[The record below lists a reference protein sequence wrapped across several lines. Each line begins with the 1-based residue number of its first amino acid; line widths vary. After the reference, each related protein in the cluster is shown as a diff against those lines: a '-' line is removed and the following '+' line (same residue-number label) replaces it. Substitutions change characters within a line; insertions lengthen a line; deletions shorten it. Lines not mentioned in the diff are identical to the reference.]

1 MSGNKKTR
9 VAMVGG
15 AGIWGRHYLRAFA
28 EHPDCEIVALVDTA
42 RERRQAFA
50 KRYGIEKTCDTVDQL
65 LADEL
70 PDIVS
75 TSIPVGH
82 NHAVVTTCARAG
94 VKVVS
99 CEKPI
104 APTLADADEMVR
116 VCREHGT
123 AFACG
128 TAHWEIPY
136 LPDIAAW
143 IRAGNIGRL
152 TAAAI
157 PGGLPREVSGSGCV
171 QLTMLRLLTGMEVEW
186 VEGFILPREEGW
198 LAPEDA
204 SDEETDSPAYGRL
217 GLSGGIVCEI
227 LPPQDEYIPCRIS
240 VTGEDGQVWTGIPQ
254 SVFVVGNGPNST
266 PVRPDFLEEKWSDD
280 FFRLIVER
288 LMRAV
293 ASGGEA
299 ECSGHDYRQALE
311 IAIAIKQSAARG
323 NQRISLP
330 LEDRSLRL
338 FPHLYRLEGGDVIP
352 WEKVGYS
359 GPPEVPPVVS
369 TFDDLVN
376 LSDQTIRLTIYRAE
390 QKDLEI
396 ALVGAGREITEKI
409 LGNMSAEARASTE
422 EEMER
427 LEEPSPREIETA
439 RTEIVRIACAI

>member
-1 MSGNKKTR
+1 LSGKKKIR

-15 AGIWGRHYLRAFA
+15 AGIWGRYYLRAFA
-28 EHPDCEIVALVDTA
+28 AHPDCQVVALVDTA
-42 RERRQAFA
+42 RERRQVFA
-50 KRYGIEKTCDTVDQL
+50 ERYGIEKTCDTVDQL
-65 LADEL
+65 LADEI

-104 APTLADADEMVR
+104 APTLADADAMVR

-128 TAHWEIPY
+128 TAHWEIDY

-143 IRAGNIGRL
+143 IRAGNIGPL

-198 LAPEDA
+198 LAPEGA
-204 SDEETDSPAYGRL
+204 SDEEIDSPAYGRL
-217 GLSGGIVCEI
+217 GLSGGIICEV

-240 VTGEDGQVWTGIPQ
+240 VTGEEGQVWAGTPQ
-254 SVFVVGNGPNST
+254 SVFVKGKGPSST
-266 PVRPDFLEEKWSDD
+266 PVHPDFLEEKWSDD
-280 FFRLIVER
+280 FFRHIAER

-293 ASGGEA
+293 GKDEA

-338 FPHLYRLEGGDVIP
+338 FPHLYRLQGGDVIP

-359 GPPEVPPVVS
+359 GPPEVPPLIS
-369 TFDDLVN
+369 TFDDLVQ
-376 LSDQTIRLTIYRAE
+376 LGDQTIRLTIYRAE
-390 QKDLEI
+390 KKDLEI
-396 ALVGAGREITEKI
+396 ALVGAGPEVTEKI
-409 LGNMSAEARASTE
+409 LGNMAEKERSFTE
-422 EEMER
+422 GEMKL
-427 LEEPSPREIETA
+427 LEDPSPEEIEAA
-439 RTEIVRIACAI
+439 RKEIVNIACAI

>member
-1 MSGNKKTR
+1 LSKNEKIR

-15 AGIWGRHYLRAFA
+15 AGIWGRYYLRAFA
-28 EHPDCEIVALVDTA
+28 AHPNCKIVALVDTA

-50 KRYGIEKTCDTVDQL
+50 ERYGIEKTCDTVDQL
-65 LADEL
+65 LADEI

-128 TAHWEIPY
+128 TAHWEIDY

-143 IRAGNIGRL
+143 IRDGNIGRL

-186 VEGFILPREEGW
+186 VEGFILPREENW

-204 SDEETDSPAYGRL
+204 SDEEIDSPAYGRL

-227 LPPQDEYIPCRIS
+227 LPPQEEYIPCRIS
-240 VTGEDGQVWTGIPQ
+240 VTGEDGQVWAGSPQ
-254 SVFVVGNGPNST
+254 SVLVKGKGPTST

-293 ASGGEA
+293 GNDEA

-311 IAIAIKQSAARG
+311 IAIAIKQSAARD
-323 NQRISLP
+323 NQRVSLP
-330 LEDRSLRL
+330 LEDRSLCL
-338 FPHLYRLEGGDVIP
+338 FPHLYRLRGGDVIP

-359 GPPEVPPVVS
+359 GPPEVPPLVS
-369 TFDDLVN
+369 TFDDLVQ
-376 LSDQTIRLTIYRAE
+376 LDDQTIQLTIYRAE
-390 QKDLEI
+390 RKDLEI
-396 ALVGAGREITEKI
+396 ALVGAGPEVTEKI
-409 LGNMSAEARASTE
+409 LDNMSKKERSFTE
-422 EEMER
+422 EEINR
-427 LEEPSPREIETA
+427 LENLSPEEIEAA
-439 RTEIVRIACAI
+439 RTEIVSIACAI